1 MRVLVTRPQPA
12 SARTAAELKRLGHEP
27 VLLPLMQ
34 AVQRPKVLASPP
46 LPGTAA
52 IAVTSAEAMRV
63 LASLPNDARHPFLA
77 LPLFAV
83 GRATARA
90 AREAGFQDVSVA
102 DGDGR
107 SLARLLIAETDQNS
121 SATILYLTGTP
132 RSPDFETTLGD
143 AGRIVD
149 VRECYQMIPTA
160 YDDAEM
166 ARALTPMPD
175 TILAYSSETASRI
188 GEIFEGTGASL
199 NWSEARFLCL
209 SEKIAKTLPAKF
221 QPRALWPM
229 EPREDLLLLLL

>member
-1 MRVLVTRPQPA
+1 MRVLVTRPEPA
-12 SARTAAELKRLGHEP
+12 SARTAAELERCGHEP
-27 VLLPLMQ
+27 ILLPLMQ
-34 AVQRPKVLASPP
+34 AIQQSPALATPP

-63 LASLPNDARHPFLA
+63 LDTLPAEARQPFLA

-90 AREAGFQDVSVA
+90 AREAGFRDISIA

-107 SLARLLIAETDQNS
+107 SLARLLVAKTDQNPG
-121 SATILYLTGTP
+121 APILYLTGTP
-132 RSPDFETTLGD
+132 RSPEFETTLAD

-149 VRECYQMIPTA
+149 VRACYHMVPTA
-160 YDDAEM
+160 LDDAEF
-166 ARALTPMPD
+166 ARKLTPMPEV
-175 TILAYSSETASRI
+175 ILAYSSETALRI
-188 GEIFEGTGASL
+188 GEIFEETRTSL

-209 SEKIAKTLPAKF
+209 SEKIAKALPKEF
-221 QPRALWPM
+221 QPQALWPM

>member
-1 MRVLVTRPQPA
+1 MRVLVTRPEPA
-12 SARTAAELKRLGHEP
+12 SARTAAELGRRGHEP

-34 AVQRPKVLASPP
+34 AVQQPEVLASSPSH
-46 LPGTAA
+46 GIAA

-63 LASLPNDARHPFLA
+63 LASLPNDARHPFIA

-107 SLARLLIAETDQNS
+107 SLARLLIAKTDQNPG
-121 SATILYLTGTP
+121 APILYLTGTP
-132 RSPDFETTLGD
+132 RSPEFETTLAD

-149 VRECYQMIPTA
+149 VRECYQMIPA
-160 YDDAEM
+160 AHDDAELT
-166 ARALTPMPD
+166 RALTPMPD
-175 TILAYSSETASRI
+175 AILAYSSETALRI
-188 GEIFEGTGASL
+188 GEIFEGTQASL
-199 NWSEARFLCL
+199 DWSEVRFLCL
-209 SEKIAKTLPAKF
+209 SEKIARTLPAEI
-221 QPRALWPM
+221 QPRAHWPM

>member
-1 MRVLVTRPQPA
+1 MRVLVTRPEPA
-12 SARTAAELKRLGHEP
+12 STRTAAELERRGHEP

-34 AVQRPKVLASPP
+34 AVQQPKVLASPP

-52 IAVTSAEAMRV
+52 LAVTSAEALRV
-63 LASLPNDARHPFLA
+63 LQTLPDDARQPFLA

-90 AREAGFQDVSVA
+90 AREAGFRDISVA

-107 SLARLLIAETDQNS
+107 SLARLLSEKTDQNPDVPV
-121 SATILYLTGTP
+121 LYLTGTP
-132 RSPDFETTLGD
+132 RSPDFETTLAS
-143 AGRIVD
+143 AGRILD
-149 VRECYQMIPTA
+149 VRECYHMIPTA
-160 YDDAEM
+160 YDDAEL

-175 TILAYSSETASRI
+175 AILAYSSETALRI
-188 GEIFEGTGASL
+188 GEIFEETRTSL

-209 SEKIAKTLPAKF
+209 SEKIARTLPEEF
-221 QPRALWPM
+221 QPRILWPM